1 MHTEALLNPFYMA
14 DYCMKDD
21 GTDFS
26 VFTQIKEDNVND
38 DLLEQNRDEERRKM
52 DAVEDILLDDFSMG
66 DDSNDENTGGDATV
80 QRSMSIDSIRG

>member
-1 MHTEALLNPFYMA
+1 MA

>member
-1 MHTEALLNPFYMA
+1 MA

-26 VFTQIKEDNVND
+26 VFTQIKEDNAND
-38 DLLEQNRDEERRKM
+38 ELLEQNRDEERRKM

-66 DDSNDENTGGDATV
+66 DDSNDENTGGDASV
-80 QRSMSIDSIRG
+80 QRSMSIDSIRGQ